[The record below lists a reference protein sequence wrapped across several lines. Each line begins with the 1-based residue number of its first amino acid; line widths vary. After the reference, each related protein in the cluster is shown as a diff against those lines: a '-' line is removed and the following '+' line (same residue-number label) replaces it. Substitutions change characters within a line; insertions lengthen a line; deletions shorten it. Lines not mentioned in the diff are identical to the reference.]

1 MAWAWTGDSSL
12 IDDVADDNVD
22 GFVVFVDL
30 EKVEIFL
37 DTGDGFVAT
46 SGSAQANFV
55 VNNTRIQSAFIC
67 FTRLFSLS
75 STKKIKSKSIKVSSL
90 TWT

>member
-1 MAWAWTGDSSL
+1 MAWAWMGDSSL

-22 GFVVFVDL
+22 GLVVLVVL
-30 EKVEIFL
+30 ENVEIFL

-46 SGSAQANFV
+46 SGSAQVNFV

-67 FTRLFSLS
+67 FLLVRVHCHRL
-75 STKKIKSKSIKVSSL
+75 KN
-90 TWT
+90 

>member
-1 MAWAWTGDSSL
+1 MGDSSL
-12 IDDVADDNVD
+12 IDDVADDTVD
-22 GFVVFVDL
+22 DLVVFVVL
-30 EKVEIFL
+30 ENVEIFL

-67 FTRLFSLS
+67 FYSFVFIVIDS
-75 STKKIKSKSIKVSSL
+75 KNQNQIHQKSQKGGWRV
-90 TWT
+90 